1 MPCFARPG
9 RDDAPQLVGRL
20 LLVSY
25 HYPPSTE
32 AGALRWQQL
41 TNCARQ
47 RGWAVDVLTLHPD
60 DLATRDD
67 SRIDLLA
74 PDTRVFGIPK
84 PGLLI
89 DRAVQWCLQHS
100 LPLGR
105 RPQGAGAPPLKTSL
119 AKSEVTYSAGLYQ
132 VVRRA
137 FFTWRWVAI
146 QRAWSGAAARVGDM
160 LCRQHDYL
168 AVVSCGPP
176 HWIHETA
183 DQLGRTHD
191 LPFVADLRDPWSQA
205 ERLPE
210 HIASPLWYQ
219 WAERSERDVLGR
231 ADLVVSNTGLAA
243 RALGKRLPTV
253 RVVAVMNGY
262 DDLMPSTSVTR
273 TRYTISYAGTVYIDR
288 NPRHLFRAARQVI
301 DELDLHPDDF
311 ELEFIGHRY
320 DLDGLTLEQIAA
332 EEGVEDYVT
341 PRDPMPRTALLDH
354 LRHSSMLVS
363 LPQDSHMAIPSKL
376 FEYMVYQTDMLVLA
390 DATSASAELLKGT
403 TASVC
408 QPNDVPAIASAIR
421 LGYQRFR
428 QDVRPEPLAHDVRFS
443 RTHQADILFDAI
455 NDFVLSK
462 ATGFIDSTASPA
474 EPASRTEGSAGPT

>member
-1 MPCFARPG
+1 M
-9 RDDAPQLVGRL
+9 
-20 LLVSY
+20 
-25 HYPPSTE
+25 
-32 AGALRWQQL
+32 RWQQL
-41 TNCARQ
+41 TNCARE

-100 LPLGR
+100 WPLSR
-105 RPQGAGAPPLKTSL
+105 RPHGAGATQLKTSL

-146 QRAWSGAAARVGDM
+146 QRAWSGAAARVGDK
-160 LCRQHDYL
+160 LCRQNDYL
-168 AVVSCGPP
+168 AVISCGPP
-176 HWIHETA
+176 QWIHETA

-210 HIASPLWYQ
+210 HIASPLWYR
-219 WAERSERDVLGR
+219 WAERSEREVLGR

-243 RALGKRLPTV
+243 RALEKRLSTT

-262 DDLMPSTSVTR
+262 DDLMPQTSIKR

-301 DELDLHPDDF
+301 DELGLSPDDF

-320 DLDGLTLEQIAA
+320 DLDGLTLEQIAT
-332 EEGVEDYVT
+332 EEGVEDFVIL
-341 PRDPMPRTALLDH
+341 RDPMPRTALLDY
-354 LRHSSMLVS
+354 LQRSSMLVS
-363 LPQDSHMAIPSKL
+363 LPQDSRMAIPSKV
-376 FEYMVYQTDMLVLA
+376 FEYMVYEADMLVLA
-390 DATSASAELLKGT
+390 DAASASAELLKGT

-408 QPNDVPAIASAIR
+408 QPTDVPAIASAIR
-421 LGYQRFR
+421 VGYQRFS
-428 QDVRPEPLAHDVRFS
+428 QHARPEPLAHEVRFS
-443 RTHQADILFDAI
+443 RAYQT
-455 NDFVLSK
+455 
-462 ATGFIDSTASPA
+462 
-474 EPASRTEGSAGPT
+474 